1 MQVYVASVFDC
12 PPEKVWEEVGKS
24 SLLLEVIRPLV
35 RLAPVDPPVF
45 PERWVEGAVVRCKVF
60 LLRVLP
66 LGVRTLVFERIDP
79 AAREIQTR
87 ESEPLFR
94 RWDHLIR
101 IRSTPDGRT
110 HYSDELEIDA
120 GLLTAVACIFVHGFY
135 RYRQWRWRRVVRR
148 LNEIKETTPNLR
160 NRDGDT
166 NATAAP
172 PAR

>member
-35 RLAPVDPPVF
+35 RLAPVAVF
-45 PERWVEGAVVRCKVF
+45 PERLEGAVVRCKVF

-87 ESEPLFR
+87 ESET
-94 RWDHLIR
+94 I
-101 IRSTPDGRT
+101 
-110 HYSDELEIDA
+110 
-120 GLLTAVACIFVHGFY
+120 
-135 RYRQWRWRRVVRR
+135 
-148 LNEIKETTPNLR
+148 
-160 NRDGDT
+160 
-166 NATAAP
+166 
-172 PAR
+172 